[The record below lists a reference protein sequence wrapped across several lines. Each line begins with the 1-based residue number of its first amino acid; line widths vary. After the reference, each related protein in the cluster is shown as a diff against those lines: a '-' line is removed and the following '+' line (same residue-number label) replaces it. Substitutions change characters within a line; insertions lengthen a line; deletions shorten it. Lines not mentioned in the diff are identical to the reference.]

1 MTGNAF
7 STHIKVVIGESLI
20 ASSAATLSVL
30 TFEVPIWTMFVGWIS
45 FFTRGLN
52 LRQGI
57 VNLACVLIG
66 VMLGIAAAH
75 AQATLTPY
83 LGTYAISAVVFAIT
97 IIALSLAKAP
107 AVNNLPAVFLGL
119 VAYFALHQP
128 PSMSTFGMLTLAT
141 TLGAI
146 AAFLAHSLQ
155 NHIRHNASHS
165 RHGEPKWHAAKTK

>member
-1 MTGNAF
+1 MTGKAF
-7 STHIKVVIGESLI
+7 SSHIKVVIGESVI

-30 TFEVPIWTMFVGWIS
+30 AFEIPVWAMFVGWIS

-52 LRQGI
+52 LQQGI
-57 VNLACVLIG
+57 INVACVLIG

-75 AQATLTPY
+75 GLAALTPY
-83 LGTYAISAVVFAIT
+83 LDTYAISAVVFAIT

-107 AVNNLPAVFLGL
+107 AVNNLPAIFLGL

-128 PSMSTFGMLTLAT
+128 PSMATFGTLTLAT

-155 NHIRHNASHS
+155 NHIRHNATHS
-165 RHGEPKWHAAKTK
+165 PAGEPKWHAAKTK